1 MWVKRLVN
9 RLVWEAVSPA
19 AETDALS
26 ISVKTTL
33 ASFSFVTNL
42 KVKAPVWFQAFLD
55 SHKVSYQSGKVW
67 TTDAPYRET
76 IDKMKRRKEAGAICV
91 DMECSAVAALAAYRG
106 FELCHFFY
114 AADHLSEEKWD
125 IRTLSS
131 HEDLDSKDR
140 IAELA
145 IQFALFWEKAN

>member
-1 MWVKRLVN
+1 MNKESLP
-9 RLVWEAVSPA
+9 L
-19 AETDALS
+19 
-26 ISVKTTL
+26 
-33 ASFSFVTNL
+33 
-42 KVKAPVWFQAFLD
+42 FQVFLD
-55 SHKVSYQSGKVW
+55 HHKVSYQKGKVW

-91 DMECSAVAALAAYRG
+91 DMECSAVAALAAFRG
-106 FELCHFFY
+106 FDLCHFFY

-131 HEDLDSKDR
+131 HEDLDGKDR

-145 IQFALFWEKAN
+145 IQFALLWEKTS